1 MKKKLAFIDY
11 WHHKY
16 TRSGDFLRDE
26 FSKEFEITDFWWSKN
41 SLIPINQLKKFDY
54 IFFFQVIYPYRIIRK
69 IGCKNVLWAPMYDG
83 LIFRNG
89 FFKWLF
95 WKQIFDNNIKVLNF
109 SKKIKIHC
117 EKNNIKHLQVQ
128 YFNKP
133 KDFKKYIDLPL
144 NILFWDR
151 GDIKIDD
158 WIEMFNPSD
167 VKKIYYIKTPDPGKI
182 NHKIDEYYLEKFN
195 FEIIDRKFRENKNEF
210 LEYLKK
216 ADVFIAPR
224 KKEGI
229 GLPTIE
235 AISYGKYI
243 IGFDDSTMNEYIN
256 DIRIGKLYKNNK
268 DKIDIS
274 QITQNNKFRFDHAN
288 EKYNSWIAD
297 KHKINDFF
305 LKDSVTQNKNFLLKL
320 FFILDDIK
328 NFLKTIMKRNY
339 YKY

>member
-1 MKKKLAFIDY
+1 MKKKIAFIDY

-41 SLIPINQLKKFDY
+41 SLIPINELKKFDY
-54 IFFFQVIYPYRIIRK
+54 IFFFQVMYPYRIIKK

-83 LIFRNG
+83 LIFRNN
-89 FFKWLF
+89 FFKWVF

-109 SKKIKIHC
+109 SKKTNEYC
-117 EKNNIKHLQVQ
+117 EINNIEHLQVQ

-133 KDFKKYIDLPL
+133 QNFKENVDLPF
-144 NILFWDR
+144 NILFWYR
-151 GDIKIDD
+151 GDVKIND

-167 VKKIYYIKTPDPGKI
+167 VKKIYYIRTPDPGKK
-182 NHKIDEYYLEKFN
+182 NEEIDKYYLEKYN
-195 FEIIDRKFRENKNEF
+195 IEIIEREFRANKNEF

-216 ADVFIAPR
+216 VDIFIAPR

-243 IGFDDSTMNEYIN
+243 VGFDDSTMNEYIN
-256 DIRIGKLYKNNK
+256 DSRVGKLYINDKT
-268 DKIDIS
+268 KIDTSYIV
-274 QITQNNKFRFDHAN
+274 QNNKFRFDFAK
-288 EKYNSWIAD
+288 EKYNSWLKD
-297 KHKINDFF
+297 KSKINQFF
-305 LKDSVTQNKNFLLKL
+305 LKETKNKNKNFFLRLV
-320 FFILDDIK
+320 FILDDIK
-328 NFLKTIMKRNY
+328 NFFKTIMKRNY